1 MEWCLEEGCVQVP
14 RAPKGRARPL
24 AAGSEGDE
32 DFTGKTMLEL
42 GGEG

>member
-1 MEWCLEEGCVQVP
+1 MEWCLEEGCVQGP
-14 RAPKGRARPL
+14 TGRRARLL
-24 AAGSEGDE
+24 AAGSEGDEE

>member
-1 MEWCLEEGCVQVP
+1 MQVL

-32 DFTGKTMLEL
+32 EDSTGKTMLEL
-42 GGEG
+42 DGGG